1 MKRIAGSMLL
11 LAGLGGCISPPGN
24 TGQGEK
30 KTADARSSM
39 SVPTPNGFNA
49 TPTVPMSN
57 VWSPQIDQH
66 VASRSAADPMAARMA
81 PAGGTVAARPAATV
95 PSGPPD
101 SVPPP
106 PLPAIV
112 QASAGMPQS
121 IVPMVTTPANASAS
135 APAAF
140 PTSLPAAAMPQPEKA
155 QPIKTVSAS
164 QPADPLANA
173 AKVDANGLSR
183 ETAIAPPPEVVT
195 PASPKKPAADTRS
208 AKAAMPLMRL
218 VNTKRITLEFEVKDV
233 GPSGLANVD
242 LWYTQNCRDWK
253 KYEAPTNSKA
263 YIVEVDEEGMYGFT
277 LVARSGLGLSKEAP
291 VSGDQPQVWT
301 IVDLTPPEVQLTE
314 VAPNADSKQVTIAWK
329 ASDKNF
335 SRTPICLS
343 YAETEAGPW
352 RIIAANLENNG
363 KYTWQMP
370 AGTPPKFIV
379 RAEATDLA
387 GNVSRAQS
395 SKPLL
400 IDNSTPTVSITN
412 VESNAS
418 H

>member
-11 LAGLGGCISPPGN
+11 LAGIGGCISPSGN
-24 TGQGEK
+24 NGQGEK

-39 SVPTPNGFNA
+39 TVPAPNGFNA
-49 TPTVPMSN
+49 TPSVPMSN
-57 VWSPQIDQH
+57 VWSPQLDTRG
-66 VASRSAADPMAARMA
+66 ANRSVADPMAARMA
-81 PAGGTVAARPAATV
+81 PAGGTVAARAAAA

-106 PLPAIV
+106 PPPTIV
-112 QASAGMPQS
+112 QTSATMPQS
-121 IVPMVTTPANASAS
+121 IVPMVTTPASAS

-140 PTSLPAAAMPQPEKA
+140 PASLPAAAMPPVEKS
-155 QPIKTVSAS
+155 QPITTVSAS
-164 QPADPLANA
+164 QSTDPLANA
-173 AKVDANGLSR
+173 AKVDANAASR
-183 ETAIAPPPEVVT
+183 EAVVAPPPEVVT
-195 PASPKKPAADTRS
+195 PNSPKKTTADARPS
-208 AKAAMPLMRL
+208 KPGMPLMRL
-218 VNTKRITLEFEVKDV
+218 VNTKRITLNFEVKDV
-233 GPSGLANVD
+233 GPSGLANVE

-253 KYEAPTNSKA
+253 KYDAGANSKA
-263 YIVEVDEEGMYGFT
+263 YVVEVDEEGMYGFT

-301 IVDLTPPEVQLTE
+301 IVDLTPPEVQVTE
-314 VAPNADSKQVTIAWK
+314 VAPNADSKQLVIAWK

-335 SRTPICLS
+335 SRTPISLS

-352 RIIAANLENNG
+352 RMIAANLENNG

-370 AGTPPKFIV
+370 PGTPAKFIV

-387 GNVSRAQS
+387 GNVSRALW

-400 IDNSTPTVSITN
+400 LDNSTPTVSITN
-412 VESNAS
+412 VESNSSAP
-418 H
+418 